1 MIIEN
6 DKPIRIIGY
15 PESSLTDGALHWFS
29 LDSKN
34 EIKIIT
40 PETFLD
46 LKNKSDYQ
54 YFVGFS
60 LDMPMRKV
68 ICEEVDRLELDCI
81 TYIHD
86 SCIIFDD
93 TVKIGKGVAILSSTT
108 VCYHTEIKNHCW
120 IEPHCLIT
128 HHIDMGKGCIIHAT
142 SSIAGRVTI
151 GEYCTLNFGSSILN
165 QVSIVDHVTVGA
177 FSNVT
182 KNITKPGRYVG
193 SIARYI
199 GE

>member
-6 DKPIRIIGY
+6 NKPIKIIGY
-15 PESSLTDGALHWFS
+15 PESSLTDGALQWF
-29 LDSKN
+29 LLESKN
-34 EIKIIT
+34 EIEIIT
-40 PETFLD
+40 PEAFLD

-60 LDMPMRKV
+60 LDMSLKRV
-68 ICEEVDRLELDCI
+68 ICDKIDELDLECV
-81 TYIHD
+81 TYVHD
-86 SCIIFDD
+86 SCVTFDSS
-93 TVKIGKGVAILSSTT
+93 KIGKGVFIGSFCVIGYYSN
-108 VCYHTEIKNHCW
+108 IQDHCW
-120 IEPHCLIT
+120 IECYSMIPHHVDL
-128 HHIDMGKGCIIHAT
+128 GRGSVIHAGT
-142 SSIAGRVTI
+142 LIAGRTTI
-151 GEYCTLNFGSSILN
+151 GEFCTFNFKSSMIN
-165 QVSIVDHVTVGA
+165 NVTITDNVTVGA

>member
-6 DKPIRIIGY
+6 DKPIKIIGY
-15 PESSLTDGALHWFS
+15 SQSSMTDGALQWFS
-29 LDSKN
+29 LESKN
-34 EIKIIT
+34 EIEIIT
-40 PETFLD
+40 PEVFLE

-60 LDMPMRKV
+60 LDMNLRKV
-68 ICEEVDRLELDCI
+68 VCDMIDDLDLDCV

-86 SCIIFDD
+86 SSVLFDSC
-93 TVKIGKGVAILSSTT
+93 KIGKGVFIGAFSTAT
-108 VCYHTEIKNHCW
+108 YHSEVKNHCW
-120 IEPHCLIT
+120 IECYCLLS
-128 HHIDMGKGCIIHAT
+128 HHGEIGKGSVIHGGT
-142 SSIAGRVTI
+142 LLAGRTFI
-151 GEYCTLNFGSSILN
+151 GEYCTFGFKSSTIN
-165 QVSIVDHVTVGA
+165 KISITNHVTIGA

-182 KNITKPGRYVG
+182 KDIIKPGRYVG

>member
-1 MIIEN
+1 MILEN
-6 DKPIRIIGY
+6 NQPIRIIGY
-15 PESSLTDGALHWFS
+15 PQSSLTDGALQSFS
-29 LDSKN
+29 LESKN

-40 PETFLD
+40 PEVFLE

-60 LDMPMRKV
+60 LDMNLRKV
-68 ICEEVDRLELDCI
+68 ICDEIDQLDLDCV

-86 SCIIFDD
+86 SSVLFD
-93 TVKIGKGVAILSSTT
+93 TCKIGKGVAIGPFSSAL
-108 VCYHTEIKNHCW
+108 YHSEVKNHCW
-120 IEPHCLIT
+120 IESYCLIA
-128 HHIDMGKGCIIHAT
+128 HHNEIGKGSIIHMG
-142 SSIAGRVTI
+142 SLIGGRTRI
-151 GEYCTLNFGSSILN
+151 GEYCTLGMKSSAIN
-165 QVSIVDHVTVGA
+165 NISITNHVTVGA

-182 KNITKPGRYVG
+182 KDITKPGRYVG

>member
-1 MIIEN
+1 MIIGN

-15 PESSLTDGALHWFS
+15 PESSLTDGALRWFE
-29 LDSKN
+29 LESKN
-34 EIKIIT
+34 EIEIIT

-60 LDMPMRKV
+60 LDINLRKV
-68 ICEEVDRLELDCI
+68 ICDIIDNLDLDCI

-86 SCIIFDD
+86 SCVIFD
-93 TVKIGKGVAILSSTT
+93 TCKIGKGVFIGAFSTT
-108 VCYHTEIKNHCW
+108 AYHSEVEDHCW
-120 IEPHCLIT
+120 IECYCLLPHHGKIS
-128 HHIDMGKGCIIHAT
+128 KGCVIHGGT
-142 SSIAGRVTI
+142 LLAGRTII
-151 GEYCTLNFGSSILN
+151 GEYCTFGFKSSTIN
-165 QVSIVDHVTVGA
+165 NINITHNVTVGA

-182 KNITKPGRYVG
+182 KDIIKPGRYVG
-193 SIARYI
+193 SIARYV

>member
-6 DKPIRIIGY
+6 NKPIRIIGY
-15 PESSLTDGALHWFS
+15 SQSSLTDGALQWFS
-29 LDSKN
+29 LESKN
-34 EIKIIT
+34 EIEIIT
-40 PETFLD
+40 PEVFLE

-60 LDMPMRKV
+60 LDMNLRKV
-68 ICEEVDRLELDCI
+68 VCDIIDDLKLDCV

-86 SCIIFDD
+86 SCVVFD
-93 TVKIGKGVAILSSTT
+93 TCKIGKGVFIASFTSVLYHAI
-108 VCYHTEIKNHCW
+108 VADHCW
-120 IEPHCLIT
+120 IECNCLIA
-128 HHIDMGKGCIIHAT
+128 HHVEVDKGCIIHIG
-142 SSIAGRVTI
+142 SLIAGRTKI
-151 GEYCTLNFGSSILN
+151 GEYCTLGMKSSTIN
-165 QVSIVDHVTVGA
+165 TITITDHVTVGA

-182 KNITKPGRYVG
+182 KDIIKPGKYVG

>member
-6 DKPIRIIGY
+6 NKPIKIIGY
-15 PESSLTDGALHWFS
+15 VQSSLTDGALQWFS
-29 LDSKN
+29 LESKN
-34 EIKIIT
+34 EIEIIT

-46 LKNKSDYQ
+46 LNNKSDYQ

-60 LDMPMRKV
+60 LDMKLRKV
-68 ICEEVDRLELDCI
+68 ICDEVDNLDLDCV

-86 SCIIFDD
+86 SSVVFD
-93 TVKIGKGVAILSSTT
+93 TCKIGKGVFIGSFS
-108 VCYHTEIKNHCW
+108 CMGYHSQIENHCW
-120 IEPHCLIT
+120 IECHSLVS
-128 HHIDMGKGCIIHAT
+128 HHVTVGKGCVIHGG
-142 SSIAGRVTI
+142 SLIAGRTTI
-151 GEYCTLNFGSSILN
+151 GEFCTFNFKSSMIN
-165 QVSIVDHVTVGA
+165 NVTMTDNVTVGA